1 MPHGP
6 INLQALSAFDSETD
20 GVFCVIEAQ
29 RGSRN
34 KFKYN
39 PDLALFV
46 HDSTLP
52 SGASYPFDFG
62 FIPSTKGEDGDP
74 IDVLVLMDEPAF
86 VGAVVPARLIGVI
99 EAEQR
104 ESTGEVVRNDR
115 LIAAA
120 MKSRAYC
127 DAKKLDDLQPGLVDE
142 IEHFWIAYN
151 EIRGKQF
158 TPIGRAGGVRA
169 KHIVEQSL
177 QPRPRRDS

>member
-1 MPHGP
+1 MTRRVPSSIDRLP
-6 INLQALSAFDSETD
+6 AFDPST
-20 GVFCVIEAQ
+20 GAIYAVIECV
-29 RGSRN
+29 RSSRN
-34 KFKYN
+34 KFKYD
-39 PDLALFV
+39 PELSLFV

-52 SGASYPFDFG
+52 SGASYPCDFG

-86 VGAVVPARLIGVI
+86 IGAVIPARLVGVI

-104 ESTGEVVRNDR
+104 ELTGDVVRNDR

-120 MKSRAYC
+120 LKSRAYC
-127 DAKKLDDLQPGLVDE
+127 DVKKLDDLPPSLVDE
-142 IEHFWIAYN
+142 IEHFWVAYN
-151 EIRGKQF
+151 EIRGKTF

-177 QPRPRRDS
+177 QLRMNS